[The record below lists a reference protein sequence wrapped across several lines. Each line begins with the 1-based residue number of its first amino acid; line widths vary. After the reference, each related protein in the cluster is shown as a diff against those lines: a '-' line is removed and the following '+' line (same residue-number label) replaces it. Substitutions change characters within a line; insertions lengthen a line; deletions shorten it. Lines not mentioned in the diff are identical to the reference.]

1 MIAKI
6 IKGTSFSG
14 VVRYV
19 LSKPEGEAV
28 ILKGEGVRES
38 IVSEITQDF
47 DLQASMNCRVRKRVC
62 HTILSF
68 SPEDADKLNDAL
80 MTQIAE
86 EYLKRMDV
94 RDTQYLMVRHYDRE
108 HPHLHICFNRIDNYG
123 KTISD
128 RNEKY
133 RSTRICK
140 ELTEEFG
147 LTFGKGKE
155 LVKRQQLKGNDKI
168 RYEIFDVIQHALRGS
183 KDWKSFTAALSKHGV
198 TTHFKHKGKTDL
210 IEGVLFEK
218 DGVTFSGSKIDRS
231 YSYSKLNQH
240 FKQIVAQQA
249 EQPKETENFS
259 ETATVDLFPT
269 TYATSDEIAEAIWQR
284 KLRYQANKKKKG
296 RKL

>member
-38 IVSEITQDF
+38 IASDIAQDF
-47 DLQASMNCRVRKRVC
+47 DLQASMNSRVRKRVC

-68 SPEDADKLNDAL
+68 SPEDADKLSNAL

-94 RDTQYLMVRHYDRE
+94 RDTQYLIVRHYDRE
-108 HPHLHICFNRIDNYG
+108 HPHLHICFNRIDHYG

-231 YSYSKLNQH
+231 CSYSKLNQH

-249 EQPKETENFS
+249 EQPKETENYS
-259 ETATVDLFPT
+259 ETATEDLFTT
-269 TYATSDEIAEAIWQR
+269 TYATSDDIAEAIWQR